1 MLSAGSYDWHPKL
14 RNFHPGNGSI
24 ENESRVSIQ
33 CMFRL
38 RGQDR
43 YDSTLNPVARYEY
56 ITDHLRKSPD
66 LLLLCSVPSFI
77 AGISVQAFARFA

>member
-1 MLSAGSYDWHPKL
+1 
-14 RNFHPGNGSI
+14 
-24 ENESRVSIQ
+24 
-33 CMFRL
+33 MFRL